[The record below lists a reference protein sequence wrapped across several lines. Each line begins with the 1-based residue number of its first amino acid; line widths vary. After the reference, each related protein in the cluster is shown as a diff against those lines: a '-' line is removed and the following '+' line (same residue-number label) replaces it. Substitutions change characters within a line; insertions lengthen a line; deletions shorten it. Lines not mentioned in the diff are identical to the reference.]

1 MAQGFGHDL
10 RANACFQ
17 AKSRESVTQPVE
29 CQLGQAVFPNQP
41 TEVLGN
47 HTWGKRR
54 TINVGEDISGVLP
67 VGLLE
72 NGVHRGAS
80 VEVPPN
86 IERESTAYH
95 EAGHAVAGFALK
107 RAFTKVSIVPDD
119 TTVGHC
125 AFMPRPLKKPPEYRT
140 VDSKFR
146 NIMERRAMT
155 YLAGGEA
162 EQLFYRIGKLTGRVQ
177 KHLDV
182 GNHIAWG
189 LGIDNSHA
197 VEALGWLTKN
207 RDDNELSAYLV
218 WLGHRVRVILQDN
231 WAAVE
236 VLADK
241 LLEVDTILRRECI
254 ALIRSALDDR
264 SKEIFVVR
272 YFALPR

>member
-1 MAQGFGHDL
+1 MKPAM
-10 RANACFQ
+10 
-17 AKSRESVTQPVE
+17 ES
-29 CQLGQAVFPNQP
+29 
-41 TEVLGN
+41 
-47 HTWGKRR
+47 
-54 TINVGEDISGVLP
+54 
-67 VGLLE
+67 
-72 NGVHRGAS
+72 
-80 VEVPPN
+80 N
-86 IERESTAYH
+86 IEREATAYH

-107 RAFTKVSIVPDD
+107 RAFTKVSIVPGD

-125 AFMPRPLKKPPEYRT
+125 AFMPRPLKKTPEYRT

-182 GNHIAWG
+182 DNHIAWG
-189 LGIDNSHA
+189 LGIDNGHA

-207 RDDNELSAYLV
+207 RDDNELSAYLE

>member
-1 MAQGFGHDL
+1 MIKGAAPGL
-10 RANACFQ
+10 RFIIPAMKPAM
-17 AKSRESVTQPVE
+17 ES
-29 CQLGQAVFPNQP
+29 
-41 TEVLGN
+41 
-47 HTWGKRR
+47 
-54 TINVGEDISGVLP
+54 
-67 VGLLE
+67 
-72 NGVHRGAS
+72 
-80 VEVPPN
+80 N
-86 IERESTAYH
+86 IEREATAYH

-125 AFMPRPLKKPPEYRT
+125 AFMPRPLKKNPEYRT

-207 RDDNELSAYLV
+207 RDDNELSAYLE

>member
-1 MAQGFGHDL
+1 MIKCAAPGL
-10 RANACFQ
+10 RFIIPAMKPAI
-17 AKSRESVTQPVE
+17 ES
-29 CQLGQAVFPNQP
+29 
-41 TEVLGN
+41 
-47 HTWGKRR
+47 
-54 TINVGEDISGVLP
+54 
-67 VGLLE
+67 
-72 NGVHRGAS
+72 
-80 VEVPPN
+80 N
-86 IERESTAYH
+86 IEREATAYH

-125 AFMPRPLKKPPEYRT
+125 AFMPRPLKTPPEYRT

-182 GNHIAWG
+182 GNYIAWG

-207 RDDNELSAYLV
+207 RDDNELSAYLE

-236 VLADK
+236 VLADR

>member
-1 MAQGFGHDL
+1 
-10 RANACFQ
+10 
-17 AKSRESVTQPVE
+17 
-29 CQLGQAVFPNQP
+29 
-41 TEVLGN
+41 
-47 HTWGKRR
+47 
-54 TINVGEDISGVLP
+54 
-67 VGLLE
+67 
-72 NGVHRGAS
+72 
-80 VEVPPN
+80 
-86 IERESTAYH
+86 
-95 EAGHAVAGFALK
+95 
-107 RAFTKVSIVPDD
+107 
-119 TTVGHC
+119 
-125 AFMPRPLKKPPEYRT
+125 

-177 KHLDV
+177 KHIDV

-197 VEALGWLTKN
+197 VEALGCLTKN
-207 RDDNELSAYLV
+207 RDDNELSAYLE

-241 LLEVDTILRRECI
+241 LLEVGTILRRECI